1 MGCDREVAAHFAFSP
16 PEFLRPF
23 GSKRQS
29 RAGGVRGGLITLI
42 SLSLYFFS
50 LRLSWNNAGRKMQS
64 EKPTA
69 ISAVR
74 SEPKRSV
81 SLRSGLG

>member
-42 SLSLYFFS
+42 SLYFFS
-50 LRLSWNNAGRKMQS
+50 LMFNWNNAGRKMQS

-81 SLRSGLG
+81 SLMSGLG